1 MIHTFQNLE
10 DFEFNSRFRNSSTL
24 RSLKHVINIIMWIRD
39 MGCYIGTTLN
49 RVPIGYTFV
58 EIVTELEIC
67 HIYKAVL

>member
-1 MIHTFQNLE
+1 
-10 DFEFNSRFRNSSTL
+10 
-24 RSLKHVINIIMWIRD
+24 VINIIMWIRD